1 MRIISGAYRGR
12 KIHPPTN
19 LPVRPTTDYAK
30 EGLFNVLNNL
40 IDFEETSVLDLFA
53 GTGNIT
59 FEFVSRGVPAVLAI
73 DIERR
78 CVEFISQ
85 TAERLGMEEIS
96 VRRMN
101 VNVFL
106 RQAYQ
111 KFDLVFA
118 DPPYVMEGIEL
129 LPEQILEA
137 DIMNPGGILVL
148 EHSDRYNFTDNPCFD
163 QLREYGKVLFSM
175 FRKPRDAQYSS
186 S

>member
-1 MRIISGAYRGR
+1 VRIISGIYRGR

-53 GTGNIT
+53 GTGSIT
-59 FEFVSRGVPAVLAI
+59 FEFVSRGVPSVLAI

-78 CVEFISQ
+78 CVEFINK
-85 TAERLGMEEIS
+85 TAEQLGMEGVS

-101 VNVFL
+101 VKVFL
-106 RQAYQ
+106 RLAYQ

-118 DPPYVMEGIEL
+118 DPPYGMEGIAL
-129 LPEQILEA
+129 LPGKILEA
-137 DIMNPGGILVL
+137 DMMNPRGLLIL
-148 EHSDRYNFTDNPCFD
+148 EHSDKYNFTDHPCFD
-163 QLREYGKVLFSM
+163 QLREYGKVHFSI
-175 FRKPRDAQYSS
+175 FRKPRDV
-186 S
+186 